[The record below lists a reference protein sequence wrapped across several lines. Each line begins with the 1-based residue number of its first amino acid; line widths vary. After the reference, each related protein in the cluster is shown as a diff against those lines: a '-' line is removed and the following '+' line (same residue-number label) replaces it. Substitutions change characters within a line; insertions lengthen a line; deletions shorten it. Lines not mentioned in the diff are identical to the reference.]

1 MPFGM
6 LSIVFMEMLSF
17 QCEGHFQQSLK
28 NNSAGQSF
36 PAAHLSVKSI
46 DTRNYRVDVI
56 DV

>member
-17 QCEGHFQQSLK
+17 QCEGYFQQLLK
-28 NNSAGQSF
+28 NNSAGQSV

-46 DTRNYRVDVI
+46 DTRNYRVDVV